1 MAVKKKSKKTAPK
14 KQAKSKAPSKN
25 KSKSAPKKKAAAK
38 KIKAK
43 AAPQVKAKSKSA
55 KVVSSKPSS
64 LPKAAPADWGRL
76 ISPLEDR
83 VIVRPD
89 QRPDMTA
96 GGLFI
101 PGTADTGR
109 PVRGQVLAA
118 GRGRRNKKGQL
129 RPLDV
134 EVGDRVVY
142 AEWAGTS
149 AEIGGLEVLILRE
162 DEILAIEGSR

>member
-14 KQAKSKAPSKN
+14 RQAKSKAPSKN
-25 KSKSAPKKKAAAK
+25 KSKSKSAPKKKAVAK
-38 KIKAK
+38 N
-43 AAPQVKAKSKSA
+43 VKAKTVKAKPKSA

-64 LPKAAPADWGRL
+64 IPKAAQADWGRL

-83 VIVRPD
+83 VIVQPD

-101 PGTADTGR
+101 PGTAETGR